1 MMAAT
6 NMIARSLKRRLQRL
20 EDLLPTASEEPDVM
34 VIQFVDSKKQVVGEK
49 RITLSAPQRPP
60 KRRRW

>member
-1 MMAAT
+1 
-6 NMIARSLKRRLQRL
+6 
-20 EDLLPTASEEPDVM
+20 M